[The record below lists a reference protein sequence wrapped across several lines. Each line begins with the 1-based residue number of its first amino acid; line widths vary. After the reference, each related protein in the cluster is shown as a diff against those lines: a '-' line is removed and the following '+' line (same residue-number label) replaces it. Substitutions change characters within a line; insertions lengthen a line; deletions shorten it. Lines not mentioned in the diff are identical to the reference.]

1 MAIVN
6 QINVNTL
13 DPRSYSFKDVKVI
26 GEYPISSEF
35 NPTTDIIEY
44 YIYDINQRLLSY
56 DPNFTQYKV
65 LNPSINQEGLSTIN
79 LNVEQ
84 VVNRRGFDLGTYQ
97 IVFNFLRNELDS
109 SFLKPYFIK
118 EISSNRTEI
127 RIGNN
132 LITNNK
138 LEEEVNKFKD
148 LNASKSYFPD
158 FFINF
163 GNNKQFIANNIILDR
178 TNVDKY
184 SVLIKLYAPLPIEYE
199 KNNTLWIAK
208 EVANPKAFSVEFEP
222 DEVDIKYAVPLKG
235 PNYNIDVKDNIANST
250 TFKSNDDLLNIGPS
264 SSVLLSSSYNQLQ
277 NILNKKGINININYT
292 TFSNFCHF
300 SSVEQRL
307 ENFSYKI
314 GQIESASS
322 QISQSHNITSSYTA
336 SNDYSSSVAK
346 LEFIIDD
353 TIKNFDGYENFLY
366 YNTGSSDL
374 HWPKSTTSPI
384 PRLLGT
390 GSSEVI
396 AWYGSTAGETGI
408 IYSASLYDQENQDN
422 LVYTI
427 PEYLREDSS
436 NAPYQLFIEMMGQYF
451 DELYFYA
458 NDITN
463 RYDADNRLDFGVSKD
478 IVGDVLKSFGIKLY
492 ENNFTSDDL
501 YASLIGINASGS
513 LAPPTG
519 SEVIETYISASND
532 VIPLNN
538 IDKETYKRIYHNMP
552 YLLKKK
558 GSVEGL
564 RALINVFGIP
574 SSILR
579 ISEFG
584 GKDLDNTHTPYDYY
598 QNTFNYGVTG
608 FSNFSSSF
616 TANSVFGGDQP
627 NTVAFRFRYIS
638 GALPAS
644 NTNYFLQT
652 TEHTN
657 GNITNRLTLKYMGGN
672 GATASF
678 SGSIVSAS
686 EHSGKLTFGSSQ
698 VSTVSGSLFN
708 GEWWTVALTGRAS
721 AKLYVG
727 TKNNTEADGFGLGYV
742 TSSQGDGVLIGN
754 DYRLSTGT
762 SRFEFQEVRFYNT
775 AIGVDDFKD
784 LVMNPHSIQGNTI
797 STSKDNLWF
806 RAPLGSELD
815 IDRNEVSTNYT
826 SMHPAITGSSITN
839 SFASDSNY
847 QFRGSTVTYNP
858 NTESIYYNQPNAGLK
873 NRISNKIRIGGS
885 HTIPNNILSPERSV
899 IQDSE
904 YGGGWQ
910 NPYGRDINRTEIAF
924 SPTNEVDDDI
934 ISSLGY
940 FNIGE
945 YIGDPNYLTE
955 PSASYRDLNIL
966 RDNHFKKYYKSYGWR
981 DYVRLI
987 KYFDNSLFNMIKD
1000 FTPARTSLST
1010 GVVIKQHLLE
1020 RNKYPTPQV
1029 SSSQSPYTSAS
1040 MQDLNAS
1047 SGSDGLILVGSQ
1059 SAGTGGTFNPE
1070 NILIEPGGSILTE
1083 TDNKTLTTSFT
1094 DLLTA
1099 DDGSKPGFV
1108 SYGDVFFVT
1117 GSTNQIYVTKVFNTA
1132 ISFSTALVGTS
1143 SSTFT
1148 IKIVSDKRGTIL
1160 EESVSWSSTSTFSIL
1175 TSNIDLFPGELI
1187 SFEGKADSETEVDLA
1202 ILKLGADAEN
1212 SIPTSQQVTEETIAG
1227 LSGSL
1232 TVYHTDQKEF
1242 YNGELFIRD
1251 GGSTNVVSS
1260 VPATNMAIS
1269 SSMMGPLPLHADNVT
1284 KAYPGVNSTTGIFS
1298 FEQSAIQTNIN
1309 PFFNTQILGAQ
1320 QATPLSFGKS
1330 VYFIRNADYSIGT
1343 TRMILGIATGSDQTF
1358 SSSLDNLTSGDK
1370 INMTFTDSPYPLAQ
1384 PINVPYE
1391 FTIGNILKNID
1402 TGYGTAYYDISFLG
1416 DRPSPNPLSY
1426 IFNYSQVNAIT
1437 GAPATGTNGTNYGT
1451 SLDLSISIPK
1461 YTLNIDGSVNNI
1473 TNASATTLL
1482 NEANPIVSNAISA
1495 RQSTNYS
1502 KVDYDNGIIIPTNLS
1517 AITNNIATRAS
1528 IQDSN
1533 YTKTGHI
1540 NARYNGSRASSPGF
1554 NIRSKIK

>member
-13 DPRSYSFKDVKVI
+13 DPRSYSSKDVKVI

-199 KNNTLWIAK
+199 KNDTLWIAK

-222 DEVDIKYAVPLKG
+222 DDIDIKYAVPLKG

-250 TFKSNDDLLNIGPS
+250 TFKSNDDLLNTGPS

-314 GQIESASS
+314 GQIESTSS

-463 RYDADNRLDFGVSKD
+463 RYNADNRLDFGVSKD

-598 QNTFNYGVTG
+598 QNIFNYGVQAGSTSTNR
-608 FSNFSSSF
+608 FFTSSF
-616 TANSVFGGDQP
+616 TANAAFGGDQP
-627 NTVAFRFRYIS
+627 AYFSYRFRYVS
-638 GALPAS
+638 GALPAL
-644 NTNYFLQT
+644 NNNFVLHKIAGTGVQAN
-652 TEHTN
+652 
-657 GNITNRLTLKYMGGN
+657 LKYKGGS
-672 GATASF
+672 GVTASF

-686 EHSGKLTFGSSQ
+686 EHNGEISWGTAR
-698 VSTVSGSLFN
+698 VSGSMFN
-708 GEWWTVALTGRAS
+708 GEWWTVAVVGRTNS
-721 AKLYVG
+721 AIYIG
-727 TKNNTEADGFGLGYV
+727 TKNNTETDGFDVGYM
-742 TSSQGDGVLIGN
+742 TSSISSTALTGDNFNLNFNNN
-754 DYRLSTGT
+754 DIEY
-762 SRFEFQEVRFYNT
+762 QEVKFYNT
-775 AIGVDDFKD
+775 EPSDAGFFTASI
-784 LVMNPHSIQGNTI
+784 MNPYLIEGNI
-797 STSKDNLWF
+797 LSGKSSKDQLFF
-806 RAPLGSELD
+806 RAPLGSELE
-815 IDRNEVSTNYT
+815 IDRNAGKTNYN

-839 SFASDSNY
+839 SFANNSHYAFTQSNADA
-847 QFRGSTVTYNP
+847 FTITYAP

-910 NPYGRDINRTEIAF
+910 NPYGRDINRTEISF

-987 KYFDNSLFNMIKD
+987 KYFDNSLFKMIKD

-1029 SSSQSPYTSAS
+1029 SSSQGPYTSAS
-1040 MQDLNAS
+1040 MQGLNAS

-1059 SAGTGGTFNPE
+1059 SAGTGGSLP
-1070 NILIEPGGSILTE
+1070 P
-1083 TDNKTLTTSFT
+1083 
-1094 DLLTA
+1094 
-1099 DDGSKPGFV
+1099 
-1108 SYGDVFFVT
+1108 
-1117 GSTNQIYVTKVFNTA
+1117 
-1132 ISFSTALVGTS
+1132 TS
-1143 SSTFT
+1143 SQ
-1148 IKIVSDKRGTIL
+1148 VVY
-1160 EESVSWSSTSTFSIL
+1160 EE
-1175 TSNIDLFPGELI
+1175 
-1187 SFEGKADSETEVDLA
+1187 
-1202 ILKLGADAEN
+1202 
-1212 SIPTSQQVTEETIAG
+1212 IAA

-1232 TVYHTDQKEF
+1232 LVTHSTSEEF

-1260 VPATNMAIS
+1260 VPATNMVIS

-1284 KAYPGVNSTTGIFS
+1284 KAYSGVNSEIGIFS
-1298 FEQSAIQTNIN
+1298 FEQSAIQTNID

-1343 TRMILGIATGSDQTF
+1343 TRMILGFGTGSDQTF

-1391 FTIGNILKNID
+1391 FTIGSILKNID

-1451 SLDLSISIPK
+1451 SLDLSISIPT

-1473 TNASATTLL
+1473 TNASSTTLL
-1482 NEANPIVSNAISA
+1482 NEANPTVSNAISA